1 VEHLVKGGAALPA
14 AEAQGWEPPVV
25 KTVAA
30 TGEGVEALAEALERH
45 RAHLEATGERRLR
58 DTARARAGFV
68 AILRERLLAG
78 ALARLEA
85 EQGRLDEVA
94 ARIAAREADPYL
106 LAEELSARLR
116 G

>member
-1 VEHLVKGGAALPA
+1 MPS
-14 AEAQGWEPPVV
+14 P
-25 KTVAA
+25 VAA
-30 TGEGVEALAEALERH
+30 TVFTMGGVHPWSRSS
-45 RAHLEATGERRLR
+45 GERRLR

-78 ALARLEA
+78 ALARLEL
-85 EQGRLDEVA
+85 ERGRLDEVA
-94 ARIAAREADPYL
+94 ALIAARKADPYQ